1 MPSLDEWLAYQT
13 RVHPQAIDLGLER
26 LRLVLERLR
35 WRQPQVPVITVAGTN
50 GKGSVSAYCAA
61 ILSAAGHRVGTFTS
75 PHLRDYRERIRIH
88 DAQVSAED
96 LVRAFE
102 RIEDARGELPL
113 TFFEFNT
120 LAALL
125 VFEAARL
132 DAWVLEI
139 GMGGRLDAVNVVE
152 PDVAVVVSIG
162 LDHQDYLGTTLEA
175 IAREKAGIFRPGRPA
190 VLGSRDLPGVVE
202 DIARGLGEP
211 LKRLGAEYDYSL
223 QDGSWHFRGTRWDLP
238 NLPAPALKGG
248 TQYANAATALAALE
262 EIDARLNIPAAA
274 VARGLET
281 VRLVARY
288 QVLPPIAAGA
298 PTWILDVA
306 HNPAAARVLASNLRS
321 DLSAGRTLAVCGI
334 LADKDAAGVAAE
346 LRDCI
351 DAWWCVPTEGER
363 GRTGA
368 ELKRVIGAEVAV
380 RVEAADSTAAGC
392 AAALADAEARDRIV
406 VFGSFHT
413 VAPAIDWLE
422 AHDFLPPA
430 PVPEY
435 TATPQATYV

>member
-1 MPSLDEWLAYQT
+1 VAFSRNA
-13 RVHPQAIDLGLER
+13 LGLAESAR
-26 LRLVLERLR
+26 AR
-35 WRQPQVPVITVAGTN
+35 PQGRDAVCECGDGPRSSGRDR
-50 GKGSVSAYCAA
+50 CAA
-61 ILSAAGHRVGTFTS
+61 EHSGRCGG
-75 PHLRDYRERIRIH
+75 
-88 DAQVSAED
+88 
-96 LVRAFE
+96 
-102 RIEDARGELPL
+102 AR
-113 TFFEFNT
+113 
-120 LAALL
+120 
-125 VFEAARL
+125 
-132 DAWVLEI
+132 
-139 GMGGRLDAVNVVE
+139 
-152 PDVAVVVSIG
+152 
-162 LDHQDYLGTTLEA
+162 
-175 IAREKAGIFRPGRPA
+175 
-190 VLGSRDLPGVVE
+190 
-202 DIARGLGEP
+202 
-211 LKRLGAEYDYSL
+211 
-223 QDGSWHFRGTRWDLP
+223 
-238 NLPAPALKGG
+238 
-248 TQYANAATALAALE
+248 
-262 EIDARLNIPAAA
+262 
-274 VARGLET
+274 LET

-288 QVLPPIAAGA
+288 QVLPPVAAGA